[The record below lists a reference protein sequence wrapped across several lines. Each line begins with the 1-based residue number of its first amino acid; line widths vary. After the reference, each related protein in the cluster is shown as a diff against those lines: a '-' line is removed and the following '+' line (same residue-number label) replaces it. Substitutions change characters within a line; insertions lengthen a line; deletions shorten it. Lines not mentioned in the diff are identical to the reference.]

1 MGVIDLPMFLAI
13 VSAVLGATV
22 GSFLN
27 VVIYRIP
34 LGLSVNEPRRSFCPS
49 CKYKIPLHLNI
60 PIISWFL
67 LGGKCKNCSAR
78 VSFRYCF
85 VELLTSVL
93 FLTAWLT
100 FAGSF
105 DSAFYNKN
113 HGNPQVVLVSW
124 ALISLLVCASFID
137 IEHQIIPDRINK
149 IGIIVAVACAF
160 IFPEIVYEFM
170 GMENSSYDGVYSRI
184 SAVCWSLAGMGCGFV
199 ILYSVVIFG
208 KILFGKK
215 SLCSEAGTSWSV
227 IEGKENPIL
236 IVGDVKMPFE
246 DLFFVGTEKIVLDS
260 SEIEI
265 NGKCHGEGELVI
277 YYDKLV
283 VSDDVEIP
291 IEDWKTLEGVSS
303 QIIYRREAMG
313 LGDVKFI
320 AMFGAFI
327 GWKGVLFALFAA
339 SIIGTSANLPA
350 KILGKDSAFT
360 RIPFGPYL
368 AIGAMIWLFFGAELI
383 EWYFNLLTIDTL

>member
-1 MGVIDLPMFLAI
+1 MGVIDLPLFLAI
-13 VSAVLGATV
+13 VSVVLGATV

-34 LGLSVNEPRRSFCPS
+34 RGLSVNEPRRSFCPS
-49 CKYKIPLHLNI
+49 CEYKIPFHLNI
-60 PIISWFL
+60 PVLSWFL
-67 LGGKCKNCSAR
+67 LAGKCKNCSER

-85 VELLTSVL
+85 VEMLTSAL

-105 DSAFYNKN
+105 DSIFYN
-113 HGNPQVVLVSW
+113 NPQVVLVGW
-124 ALISLLVCASFID
+124 IFIALLICASFID

-149 IGIIVAVACAF
+149 IGIIVAIGSAF
-160 IFPEIVYEFM
+160 IFPEIVHEFM
-170 GMENSSYDGVYSRI
+170 GMADSSSGGVSSRI
-184 SAVCWSLAGMGCGFV
+184 VAVGWSLAGMGCGFV

-215 SLCSEAGTSWSV
+215 SLCSEDGTSWHV
-227 IEGKENPIL
+227 IEGEENPIL
-236 IVGDVKMPFE
+236 HIGDDEMPFE
-246 DLFFVGTEKIVLDS
+246 ELFFVGTEKIVLNS

-265 NGKCHGEGELVI
+265 NGKRYGEGDLVI

-283 VSDDVEIP
+283 VSGNVVIP
-291 IEDWKTLEGVSS
+291 IEEWKTLEGVSS
-303 QIIYRREAMG
+303 EIIYKREAMG

-327 GWKGVLFALFAA
+327 GWKGVLFSLFTA
-339 SIIGTSANLPA
+339 SIIGTSVNLPG
-350 KILGKDSAFT
+350 KILGKDNAFA

-368 AIGAMIWLFFGAELI
+368 AIGAMIWLFFGTDLL
-383 EWYFNLLTIDTL
+383 EWYFNLLTIDVS

>member
-1 MGVIDLPMFLAI
+1 MGVIDLPVFLAI

-49 CKYKIPLHLNI
+49 CKYKIPFHLNI

-93 FLTAWLT
+93 FLTAWFT

-105 DSAFYNKN
+105 DSVFYGKN
-113 HGNPQVVLVSW
+113 HSNPQVVLVAW
-124 ALISLLVCASFID
+124 ALISLLICASFID

-149 IGIIVAVACAF
+149 IGIIVAVVSAF
-160 IFPEIVYEFM
+160 IFPNIIHEFM
-170 GMENSSYDGVYSRI
+170 GNSSYHGFYSRI
-184 SAVCWSLAGMGCGFV
+184 SAVGWSLAGMCCGYA

-215 SLCSEAGTSWSV
+215 SLCSEDGTSWNV
-227 IEGKENPIL
+227 IEGEENPIL
-236 IVGDVKMPFE
+236 VIGDDKIPFE

-265 NGKCHGEGELVI
+265 NGKRYGEGDLVI
-277 YYDKLV
+277 HYDKLIINGDV
-283 VSDDVEIP
+283 VVP
-291 IEDWKTLEGVSS
+291 IEEWKTLEGVSS

-339 SIIGTSANLPA
+339 SIIGTSVNLPG
-350 KILGKDSAFT
+350 KVLGKDNAFS

-368 AIGAMIWLFFGAELI
+368 ALGAMIWLFCGPDLL
-383 EWYFNLLTIDTL
+383 EWYFSLLTTDVH